1 VRLGQGTS
9 QHMLIAGKT
18 GSGKSTFLH
27 GLITNL
33 ALHYSPNELQ
43 FFLIDF
49 KKGVEFKDY
58 AQFHLPHARVIAIES
73 DREFGVSALTR
84 LDELMAER
92 GELFRRHGAQDVN
105 GFRSGNSGIPMPRI
119 LLVIDEFQ
127 EFFTEDDK
135 YAQTAALLLDRLVRQ
150 GRAFGIH
157 VILGSQTL
165 GGAYSLARSTLG
177 QVAVRVALQCS
188 EADAHLILS
197 EDNTAARLLS
207 RPGEAIYNDANGL
220 VEGNHPFQIAWLPD
234 DKREQYLREL
244 EQLAEARGLG
254 VESPIVFEG
263 NIPSDL
269 AGNTTLRKLLAGEPV
284 EGLRK
289 TAPRVWLGDAVEIG
303 DPTSVLLERQS
314 SANVLL
320 VGQDAEAVQ
329 GMMTAAAMAVSAQ
342 SETADPVIYLF
353 DGSAADD
360 PVREVWGQLEQT
372 LGNRFRR
379 VAPNQ
384 AVATL
389 AELTAE
395 RERRDADR
403 DVLPET
409 CCVLVYNLSRFRD
422 LRRSEDDFG
431 FGGGFGSGAEAK
443 APPAKQFTQL
453 LSSGPELGMHA
464 IVWADSYNNVERWF
478 SRQQLRDFELRIL
491 FPMNAADASNL
502 IDSPLASRLGTGR
515 AILYREDRGSVEK
528 FRPYAVPAFEWLA
541 TAGAEPEESGS
552 EEESELRLDEFTVT

>member
-1 VRLGQGTS
+1 
-9 QHMLIAGKT
+9 MLIAGKT

-33 ALHYSPNELQ
+33 ALHYSPEELQ

-92 GELFRRHGAQDVN
+92 GEMFRKHGAQDIA
-105 GFRSGNSGIPMPRI
+105 GFRNGNPSVPMPRI

-135 YAQTAALLLDRLVRQ
+135 YSQAAALLLDRLVRQ

-157 VILGSQTL
+157 VVLGSQTL

-197 EDNTAARLLS
+197 EDNTAARLLT

-234 DKREQYLREL
+234 DQREQYLSDLDR
-244 EQLAEARGLG
+244 LAGERGLR
-254 VESPIVFEG
+254 VASPVVFEG

-269 AGNTTLRKLLAGEPV
+269 AQNAALARILAGEHV
-284 EGLRK
+284 EVRRRA
-289 TAPRVWLGDAVEIG
+289 APRLWLGDAVEIG
-303 DPTSVLLERQS
+303 DPTSILLERQS
-314 SANVLL
+314 SANLLL

-329 GMMTAAAMAVSAQ
+329 GIFAATSIALGAQ
-342 SETADPVIYLF
+342 LRDVESTFPIVTLL
-353 DGSAADD
+353 DGSSADD
-360 PVREVWGQLEQT
+360 PVRDVWAQLEQV
-372 LGNRFRR
+372 LGTRFRR
-379 VAPNQ
+379 VTPQQAPG
-384 AVATL
+384 VL

-403 DVLPET
+403 EVLST
-409 CCVLVYNLSRFRD
+409 TSCLFVYNLSRFRD
-422 LRRSEDDFG
+422 LRRAEDEFS
-431 FGGGFGSGAEAK
+431 FSGFGSSGEDK
-443 APPAKQFTQL
+443 KSSPSRQFSQL
-453 LSSGPELGMHA
+453 LTSGPDLGLHTV
-464 IVWADSYNNVERWF
+464 IWADSYNNVERWF
-478 SRQQLRDFELRIL
+478 SRQTLRDFELRIL
-491 FPMNAADASNL
+491 FPMNASDSSNL
-502 IDSPLASRLGTGR
+502 IDSPLAARLGQGR
-515 AILYREDRGSVEK
+515 AILYREDRGTTEK
-528 FRPYAVPAFEWLA
+528 FRPYAIPAPDWL
-541 TAGAEPEESGS
+541 EQSFRRGS
-552 EEESELRLDEFTVT
+552 SPKPASRGDSEQDVDEFTVT